1 VKQSSG
7 QSRTSVPKAEGYRT
21 GDPSSFPACR
31 AQMSDT
37 SASHVGATL
46 LRPVASSGNRFIDQ
60 TCRTFF
66 CHGREKLLGVV
77 EILERDK
84 FAGFLAVA
92 GNDSSEIFGDRIA
105 SANVIITDEN
115 DLEFSIFQSDVFRDF
130 WRSTEL
136 SSHGDFCPDQ
146 SLGGRNTRF
155 RILIP

>member
-1 VKQSSG
+1 
-7 QSRTSVPKAEGYRT
+7 
-21 GDPSSFPACR
+21 
-31 AQMSDT
+31 MSDT

-46 LRPVASSGNRFIDQ
+46 FRPVASSGNRFIDQ

-130 WRSTEL
+130 WRVLNFRPTAIFAQIKAWEAATRDSAF
-136 SSHGDFCPDQ
+136 SYRRRFGD
-146 SLGGRNTRF
+146 
-155 RILIP
+155 